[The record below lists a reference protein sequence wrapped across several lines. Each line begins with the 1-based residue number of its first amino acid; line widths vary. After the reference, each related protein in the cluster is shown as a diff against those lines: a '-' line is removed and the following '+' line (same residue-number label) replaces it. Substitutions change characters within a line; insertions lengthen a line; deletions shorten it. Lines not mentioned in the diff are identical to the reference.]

1 MNTTVVLAQAE
12 QIGLA
17 KSVIVGADSTLT
29 ATDSHTMTVGTS
41 SITIT
46 PGRIEL
52 VADEIIIRG
61 RSKVQIHGDDI
72 DNNPG

>member
-1 MNTTVVLAQAE
+1 
-12 QIGLA
+12 
-17 KSVIVGADSTLT
+17 
-29 ATDSHTMTVGTS
+29 MTVGTS

>member
-1 MNTTVVLAQAE
+1 
-12 QIGLA
+12 
-17 KSVIVGADSTLT
+17 
-29 ATDSHTMTVGTS
+29 MTVGTS

-61 RSKVQIHGDDI
+61 RAKVQIHGDDI

>member
-1 MNTTVVLAQAE
+1 MSSLLGAVTLSTQCCAQIFDDPFSQYVE
-12 QIGLA
+12 R
-17 KSVIVGADSTLT
+17 
-29 ATDSHTMTVGTS
+29 